1 MKNKI
6 SKLDEKNITFLEEI
20 KTVYVKSG
28 SGINRAKKAFNEL
41 EIKLKS
47 IKGRKMYGIYW
58 QGDYYACSKI
68 KPIDNLQ
75 RLELDTYIIP
85 AGKYAKLIMCDW
97 FDKLHLIASAF
108 DQIKKEN
115 AYDRSRP
122 EIEYYERFNK
132 LILYLPII

>member
-28 SGINRAKKAFNEL
+28 SGINRAKKAFDEL

-47 IKGRKMYGIYW
+47 IKGRKIYVIYW

-68 KPIDNLQ
+68 NS
-75 RLELDTYIIP
+75 TY
-85 AGKYAKLIMCDW
+85 K
-97 FDKLHLIASAF
+97 
-108 DQIKKEN
+108 
-115 AYDRSRP
+115 
-122 EIEYYERFNK
+122 
-132 LILYLPII
+132 